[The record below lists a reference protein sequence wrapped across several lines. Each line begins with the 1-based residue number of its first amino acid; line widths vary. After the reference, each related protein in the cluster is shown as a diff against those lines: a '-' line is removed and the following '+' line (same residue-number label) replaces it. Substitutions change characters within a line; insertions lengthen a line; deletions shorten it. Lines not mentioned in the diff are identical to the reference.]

1 MDAPYASR
9 YARALLDVLEKPGR
23 AADPGAE
30 HRMGVEKAQAELGDF
45 AAAWDESPAL
55 RDVFVDPSITAA
67 KKIEILDRL
76 NQRLE
81 MSKPVR
87 NFLAV
92 ILNHERMEGFP
103 EILSSFQAM
112 VRGDLHVAKVEW
124 ITARPLSED
133 ARRAVEVK
141 IAEMTGKRVE
151 ATFRDDPAVLG
162 GARLQI
168 GSVVYDGTVRARLDG
183 LKEKLAGQV

>member
-1 MDAPYASR
+1 MDAPYAPR
-9 YARALLDVLEKPGR
+9 YARALLDVLDKTG
-23 AADPGAE
+23 PGAE
-30 HRMGVEKAQAELGDF
+30 SGANHGPDVEKAQAELGDF

-55 RDVFVDPSITAA
+55 REVFIDPSIPAA

-92 ILNHERMEGFP
+92 ILNHERMEGFS
-103 EILSSFQAM
+103 EILHSFQAM

-124 ITARPLSED
+124 ITARPLPED
-133 ARRAVEVK
+133 ARRAVEAK

-183 LKEKLAGQV
+183 LKEKLAGRV